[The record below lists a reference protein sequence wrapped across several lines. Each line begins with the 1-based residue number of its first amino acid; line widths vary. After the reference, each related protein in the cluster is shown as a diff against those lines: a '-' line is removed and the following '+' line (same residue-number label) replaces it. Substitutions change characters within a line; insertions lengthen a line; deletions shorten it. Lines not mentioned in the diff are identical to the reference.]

1 MLEAAPHRGSALTVA
16 VTGNAAVGVSA
27 GSEAGAASLDAS
39 DGVVTAVAG
48 VVDNAAELGAEL
60 GLPAGATPAAIVA
73 GAIRAWGQGAPGRL
87 RGCFSVVHT
96 DGRELHAFRDH
107 LGFGPLFYRTD
118 GRGVVVASE
127 AKQVV
132 AGSGIA
138 REPDLDVVE
147 RIFYQRFD
155 DDMPSALAGVERLPK
170 ATALESDGRTL
181 RRRRYWD
188 PGALLE
194 TARYDDDE
202 LHERF
207 DALMA
212 QAAARVVT
220 GRDAVSLSGGID
232 SPAVAAYA
240 APVHSALGSPLQAVS
255 VVYPRHPS
263 VDERRYTE
271 LVAHR
276 LGLPLHVYEQTASP
290 LADLDAW
297 MALADGP
304 VPTIALALYAQ
315 HYRTIRSLGP
325 TTVLSGE
332 LAEFVFD
339 VPAYLLVHLLSH
351 RRWAGLGR
359 HLRARRASGTSS
371 LALARQLAAVLVP
384 LRITAR
390 RWSDAPGM
398 VPSWVDRR
406 RANAAAVASL
416 VPASKRW
423 SKVQLSAFDGPGL
436 TAEADEV
443 CQNVCGVRARRPFA
457 DVDLWELFLSLPAE
471 TKYPT
476 PERKALVRR
485 LLRGRVPDEILD
497 RRDKTLFD
505 AAVQDAIDYPT
516 IERWLAMSSYR
527 LPGVDYD
534 ALFTKLD
541 RRELALSELLW
552 VKDLASVHAFLSQW

>member
-1 MLEAAPHRGSALTVA
+1 
-16 VTGNAAVGVSA
+16 
-27 GSEAGAASLDAS
+27 
-39 DGVVTAVAG
+39 
-48 VVDNAAELGAEL
+48 
-60 GLPAGATPAAIVA
+60 
-73 GAIRAWGQGAPGRL
+73 
-87 RGCFSVVHT
+87 
-96 DGRELHAFRDH
+96 
-107 LGFGPLFYRTD
+107 
-118 GRGVVVASE
+118 
-127 AKQVV
+127 
-132 AGSGIA
+132 
-138 REPDLDVVE
+138 
-147 RIFYQRFD
+147 
-155 DDMPSALAGVERLPK
+155 
-170 ATALESDGRTL
+170 
-181 RRRRYWD
+181 
-188 PGALLE
+188 
-194 TARYDDDE
+194 
-202 LHERF
+202 
-207 DALMA
+207 
-212 QAAARVVT
+212 
-220 GRDAVSLSGGID
+220 
-232 SPAVAAYA
+232 
-240 APVHSALGSPLQAVS
+240 
-255 VVYPRHPS
+255 
-263 VDERRYTE
+263 
-271 LVAHR
+271 
-276 LGLPLHVYEQTASP
+276 
-290 LADLDAW
+290 
-297 MALADGP
+297 
-304 VPTIALALYAQ
+304 
-315 HYRTIRSLGP
+315 
-325 TTVLSGE
+325 VLSGE

-390 RWSDAPGM
+390 RWSDAAGM